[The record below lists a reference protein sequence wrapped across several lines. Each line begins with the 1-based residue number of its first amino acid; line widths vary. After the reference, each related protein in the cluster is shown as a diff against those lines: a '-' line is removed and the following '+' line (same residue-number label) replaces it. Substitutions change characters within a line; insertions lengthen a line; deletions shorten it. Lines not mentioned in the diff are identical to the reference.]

1 MLSEKQFFPTTIS
14 SLLKTIANTL
24 QDTFTIILYA
34 SDLEYMVDCDNLFG
48 VSDSDDVSDS
58 EFFCQWQPRAIDSV
72 IEEMVETVGGGKLY
86 CKVLHGLR
94 YTNLEHNLNF
104 MY

>member
-24 QDTFTIILYA
+24 KDTFTIILYA
-34 SDLEYMVDCDNLFG
+34 SDLEYMVDCDNLLG

-58 EFFCQWQPRAIDSV
+58 EFISQCQLRAIDSV
-72 IEEMVETVGGGKLY
+72 IEEINGGDSWWWETLQSPTW
-86 CKVLHGLR
+86 
-94 YTNLEHNLNF
+94 YTVYEF
-104 MY
+104 RA

>member
-24 QDTFTIILYA
+24 KDTFTIILYA
-34 SDLEYMVDCDNLFG
+34 SDLEYMVDCDNLLG
-48 VSDSDDVSDS
+48 VPDSDDVSDS
-58 EFFCQWQPRAIDSV
+58 EFFCQWQPHAIDSV
-72 IEEMVETVGGGKLY
+72 IEEINGGDSWWWETLQSPTW
-86 CKVLHGLR
+86 
-94 YTNLEHNLNF
+94 YTNNEHNLNF

>member
-24 QDTFTIILYA
+24 KDTFTIILYA

-58 EFFCQWQPRAIDSV
+58 EFFCQWQLRAIDSV
-72 IEEMVETVGGGKLY
+72 IEEINGGDSSWWWETLQSPTW
-86 CKVLHGLR
+86 
-94 YTNLEHNLNF
+94 YTVYEF
-104 MY
+104 RA